1 MYEYIDNRDIT
12 GLAINLQNDKKEE
25 EEDDYTGICKISP
38 SSSSNSYALSW
49 KKYKWMEMNPLKQ
62 TPIDTIHG
70 E

>member
-1 MYEYIDNRDIT
+1 MSILTIEISLDWQSISK
-12 GLAINLQNDKKEE
+12 NDKEE
-25 EEDDYTGICKISP
+25 EEEDYTGICKISL

-49 KKYKWMEMNPLKQ
+49 KKYKWMEMNPLEQ

>member
-1 MYEYIDNRDIT
+1 MSILTIEISLNWQSISK
-12 GLAINLQNDKKEE
+12 NDKEEE

-49 KKYKWMEMNPLKQ
+49 KKYKWMEMNPLEQ
-62 TPIDTIHG
+62 TPEDTIHG

>member
-1 MYEYIDNRDIT
+1 MSILTIEISLDWQSISK
-12 GLAINLQNDKKEE
+12 NDKEE
-25 EEDDYTGICKISP
+25 EEEEDYTGMCKISP

-49 KKYKWMEMNPLKQ
+49 KKYKWMEMNPLEQ

>member
-1 MYEYIDNRDIT
+1 MSILTIEISLDWQSISK
-12 GLAINLQNDKKEE
+12 NDKEEE

-49 KKYKWMEMNPLKQ
+49 KKSKWMEMNPLEQ
-62 TPIDTIHG
+62 TPEDTIHG